1 MERLFCPSCGNKTLM
16 KVAVTIADDGTVQ
29 YHYPKRKR
37 NFNIRGTKVP
47 LLLDMLL
54 LFYILLSLQIFL
66 SFICQIRSC
75 FSQKQFKGQL
85 QYKVRQSS
93 RNFQLTLKQLQTE
106 LKCWV
111 SYQLI
116 SCHWSLADPLPEN
129 VRKPEIFSG
138 FQGINDPKEKMM

>member
-54 LFYILLSLQIFL
+54 LFYILLSLQVFFKFYMSDKKLFL
-66 SFICQIRSC
+66 A
-75 FSQKQFKGQL
+75 
-85 QYKVRQSS
+85 KVVYR
-93 RNFQLTLKQLQTE
+93 TIA
-106 LKCWV
+106 V
-111 SYQLI
+111 
-116 SCHWSLADPLPEN
+116 
-129 VRKPEIFSG
+129 
-138 FQGINDPKEKMM
+138 

>member
-54 LFYILLSLQIFL
+54 LFYILLSLQVFFKFYMSDKKLFL
-66 SFICQIRSC
+66 A
-75 FSQKQFKGQL
+75 
-85 QYKVRQSS
+85 KV
-93 RNFQLTLKQLQTE
+93 
-106 LKCWV
+106 V
-111 SYQLI
+111 
-116 SCHWSLADPLPEN
+116 
-129 VRKPEIFSG
+129 
-138 FQGINDPKEKMM
+138 